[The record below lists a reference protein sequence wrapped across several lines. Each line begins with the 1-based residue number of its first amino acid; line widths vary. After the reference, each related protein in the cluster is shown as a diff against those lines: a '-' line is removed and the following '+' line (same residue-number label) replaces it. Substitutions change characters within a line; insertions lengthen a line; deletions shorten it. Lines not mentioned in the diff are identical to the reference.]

1 MVSLVSL
8 VNKLHANCLFH
19 TSLLLIYYAV
29 LATTCPSKTALY
41 NLQLFRSLSYESK
54 SGEISKLD
62 GEIALSISQISN
74 PAPTSDTKN
83 KTDLSSIQ
91 DKLQTGNRHGSHKIR
106 VLICNINTP
115 LVGTPLLYSS
125 FQFRRDHYPCFKARH
140 KINQS
145 TNTCI
150 CNINHLAAYKT
161 SIINITQ
168 GHNYVT
174 QVNPFGDKIK
184 QKTPNILC
192 IL

>member
-1 MVSLVSL
+1 M
-8 VNKLHANCLFH
+8 
-19 TSLLLIYYAV
+19 
-29 LATTCPSKTALY
+29 CPSKTALY

-91 DKLQTGNRHGSHKIR
+91 EKLQTGNRHGSHKIR

-125 FQFRRDHYPCFKARH
+125 FQFSDNECWHWRDHYPCFKARH

-161 SIINITQ
+161 SIITITQ
-168 GHNYVT
+168 GHNSVT
-174 QVNPFGDKIK
+174 QVNTFGDKIK